1 MVWCVVSIVC
11 WYFISL
17 HGEIESCTC
26 YVRCACR
33 WIPVHFRGRRKRDG
47 LVCRRRG
54 EMEWRMQRKKGK
66 VTVNGCCISSNIGR
80 VLGGLF
86 LSLS

>member
-1 MVWCVVSIVC
+1 M
-11 WYFISL
+11 
-17 HGEIESCTC
+17 
-26 YVRCACR
+26 
-33 WIPVHFRGRRKRDG
+33 HFRGRRKRDG
-47 LVCRRRG
+47 LVCRGRG
-54 EMEWRMQRKKGK
+54 GMEWRMQRKKGK